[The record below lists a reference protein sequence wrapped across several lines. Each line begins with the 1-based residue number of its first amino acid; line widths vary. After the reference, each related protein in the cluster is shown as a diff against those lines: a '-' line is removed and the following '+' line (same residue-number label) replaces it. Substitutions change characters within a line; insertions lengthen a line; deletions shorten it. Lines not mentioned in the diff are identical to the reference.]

1 MHPESLFRIA
11 PNWPKIEKMT
21 MTSKFSD
28 MMSSLWF
35 FFFFWRCFIS
45 LVKFS
50 NWSKF
55 HVNMKLGSGSGFV
68 LVLNLSVFFYKGL
81 TRNLEIGNNLVWVL
95 FHIWRLGWV
104 RDTKFGTDVSKKI
117 LLNAAKCQGNSFYRS
132 SVIKGKSTG
141 GSVTL
146 PPQTQINKVMN
157 DKNWMRKYLF
167 YCFF

>member
-1 MHPESLFRIA
+1 MCIRNLASGLLQIGQKSKKWQWR
-11 PNWPKIEKMT
+11 PNIPTWCHHY
-21 MTSKFSD
+21 
-28 MMSSLWF
+28 
-35 FFFFWRCFIS
+35 FFFWRCFVS

-55 HVNMKLGSGSGFV
+55 HVNIKLGSGSGFV
-68 LVLNLSVFFYKGL
+68 LVLDLSVFFYKGL
-81 TRNLEIGNNLVWVL
+81 TRNLEIGNNPVWVL
-95 FHIWRLGWV
+95 SHIWRLGWV
-104 RDTKFGTDVSKKI
+104 RDAKFGTNVSNKF
-117 LLNAAKCQGNSFYRS
+117 LLNAAKCQGNRFYRF

-141 GSVTL
+141 GRVTL